1 MEKFGTVVLIL
12 LTIALVLFIGGQAQQ
27 LLGGAAPTPAPQV
40 VVQNLPPQQVVQA
53 PAQQQV
59 APQPQTTSANPPQTT
74 NLTTNTNNVQ
84 PASVNQ
90 GGDYTTWVCPGEQLG
105 NKCMLSGSADLVAG
119 LCIDYDFRSTSIAGP
134 HEDVDTNVTQTSR
147 RAKIT
152 GPAAYMGQFPAT
164 VYKDPGC
171 GPYPEGF

>member
-1 MEKFGTVVLIL
+1 MEKLGTVVLIL
-12 LTIALVLFIGGQAQQ
+12 VAIALGLFIRGQAED
-27 LLGGAAPTPAPQV
+27 LLGGAAPTPTPVV
-40 VVQNLPPQQVVQA
+40 VVQDMPPQQIVQE

-59 APQPQTTSANPPQTT
+59 VQQPQTT
-74 NLTTNTNNVQ
+74 TNTSNAQLVTV
-84 PASVNQ
+84 SQ
-90 GGDYTTWVCPGEQLG
+90 GGDFASWVCPGEQLG
-105 NKCMLSGSADLVAG
+105 DKCMLSGSADLVSG

-152 GPAAYMGQFPAT
+152 GQAAYVGQFPAT

-171 GPYPEGF
+171 APYPEGF